1 MKYKMTVLYYSKA
14 GNAEALA
21 RAIAREQQTKG
32 DQIPP
37 AYPCEAQKLL
47 LIGLETNKD
56 LDKQV
61 YSIFRDL
68 NHNRNKNFSFF
79 CAVYYLSKLDELKSI
94 LKGNGVNVLDDVFTC
109 QVKGGLFK
117 AGKVSDEDIKKAVAW
132 SNKVVDSLL

>member
-47 LIGLETNKD
+47 LIGFEQTAL
-56 LDKQV
+56 
-61 YSIFRDL
+61 
-68 NHNRNKNFSFF
+68 
-79 CAVYYLSKLDELKSI
+79 YL
-94 LKGNGVNVLDDVFTC
+94 
-109 QVKGGLFK
+109 
-117 AGKVSDEDIKKAVAW
+117 AGKYVIQHIYAVALQ
-132 SNKVVDSLL
+132 DGF